1 LTPCQYGNIKGLWEE
16 FSVSGEELDQPE
28 TRRLLEGLVA
38 VLQAFRDEA
47 PRISVAQVQAT
58 LVTALETMDTTQGE
72 RLPNVSDYAERLK
85 LSPSGASRLM
95 SNLSTA
101 SDEAKAPLVEA
112 ERGSG
117 ARRSEAFVL
126 TDTGRSLV
134 ARVVEVISGRTVKN
148 FDTHDFLSFALARH
162 GGTSGENVRVKLI
175 GPKTLLVSPRRDA
188 LSSEIRE
195 WCADHHL
202 KLPTM
207 KAVAGGIEMEF
218 ATENEATEFRL
229 RW

>member
-1 LTPCQYGNIKGLWEE
+1 M
-16 FSVSGEELDQPE
+16 SGDELDQPE
-28 TRRLLEGLVA
+28 IRRLLEALVA
-38 VLQAFRDEA
+38 VLQAFRDHA

-58 LVTALETMDTTQGE
+58 LVTALETMDTRQGE
-72 RLPNVSDYAERLK
+72 RLPTVSDYAERLD

-95 SNLSTA
+95 GNLSA
-101 SDEAKAPLVEA
+101 ESDETKAPLVVSD
-112 ERGSG
+112 RGPG

-126 TDTGRSLV
+126 TDAGRALV
-134 ARVVEVISGRTVKN
+134 VRAVETISGRRVEN

-162 GGTSGENVRVKLI
+162 GGVGGENVKVKVI

-202 KLPTM
+202 KLPAM

-218 ATENEATEFRL
+218 ASENEATEFRL